1 MRLPRSVTRLAAD
14 VRQED
19 LRTSLVLLAV
29 ALLLYMPGLGWGLP
43 HASAPDRIHPWGSD
57 ELAPIGPFAQIF
69 TWIFDGEARFDPRYP
84 LFPYVIQ
91 VIAMLP
97 YVGWRWLT
105 GGLDGFGADYPFGFD
120 DPITALAGL
129 TLWARASNL
138 VMVSAI
144 PVIAYWTARVLWSRM
159 AALITATLVLLMYH
173 MFFYS
178 RTSNVDGGMLFFAAL
193 GLFVFAK
200 ILREGLT
207 APRVVALGSFA
218 ALTIAAKDPG
228 YSIFAAVA
236 VVLAGR
242 ALADRPIGAVGVSRQ
257 WRLLLLGFLV
267 STAVYAFASGL
278 AFSPELFFRHADYAI
293 HGSGLRAR
301 LSEPATLQGYLRV
314 LLAFMGGL
322 GDAVGVPV
330 LVLSALG
337 LAVAAVRDRTALLF
351 AVPALGLLAG
361 VILPTR
367 FVMFRYVLPA
377 AYVFPF
383 FAGYFLALLTQRDRN
398 AALAAPRLTETGPA
412 TRRRTLLAYGCLGLA
427 VAWSLTRGIDL
438 TYQMLRDP
446 RVELRAWMLAHARP
460 GDRVAF
466 YGGAAKLPAL
476 DSSIAVVRG
485 PYWNGAPTPDPD
497 WAEFLLLIPQQVQEL
512 EHELQ
517 LPAERYRALREGT
530 WPYELVYAKQTRAL
544 FRRRPITWVN
554 PPVRVFLRRDLLD
567 RLGPSSRQI
576 DLDATPPPP

>member
-1 MRLPRSVTRLAAD
+1 MKLRRSLARLVAGLRE
-14 VRQED
+14 ED

-29 ALLLYMPGLGWGLP
+29 ALLLYMPGIGWGLP
-43 HASAPDRIHPWGSD
+43 HATAPDRIHPWGSD
-57 ELAPIGPFAQIF
+57 ELAPIGPFAQIV
-69 TWIFDGEARFDPRYP
+69 TWIFEGQARFDPRYP

-91 VIAMLP
+91 VVAMLP
-97 YVGWRWLT
+97 YLAWRWLT

-120 DPITALAGL
+120 DPVTALAGL

-144 PVIAYWTARVLWSRM
+144 PVIAYWTARELWSRT
-159 AALITATLVLLMYH
+159 AALMTATLVLLMYH

-193 GLFVFAK
+193 GLLVFAR
-200 ILREGLT
+200 ILRGGIT
-207 APRVVALGSFA
+207 APRVVALGGFA

-236 VVLAGR
+236 VVLAGQ
-242 ALADRPIGAVGVSRQ
+242 ALASTAPSRWRQ
-257 WRLLLLGFLV
+257 WRLLLLGFVV
-267 STAVYAFASGL
+267 SIAVYAIASGL

-293 HGSGLRAR
+293 HGSGLRAL
-301 LSEPATLQGYLRV
+301 LSEPATPQGYARV
-314 LLAFMGGL
+314 LLSFTGRLA
-322 GDAVGVPV
+322 DAVGAPV

-351 AVPALGLLAG
+351 VVPALGLLAG

-383 FAGYFLALLTQRDRN
+383 FAGYFLSWLTRQDRN
-398 AALAAPRLTETGPA
+398 AGGAAPRATGSAPA
-412 TRRRTLLAYGCLGLA
+412 MRRKTLLAYSCLGVA
-427 VAWSLTRGIDL
+427 AAWSLIRGADL

-446 RVELRAWMLAHARP
+446 RVELGAWMRAHARP

-466 YGGAAKLPAL
+466 YGGTAKLPAL
-476 DSSIAVVRG
+476 DSGIAIVRG

-517 LPAERYRALREGT
+517 LPVDRYRALREGE
-530 WPYELVYAKQTRAL
+530 WPYELVYAKQTRGL
-544 FRRRPITWVN
+544 LRRRPITWVN
-554 PPVRVFLRRDLLD
+554 PPVRAFMRRDLLD
-567 RLGPSSRQI
+567 RLGPSSRVL
-576 DLDATPPPP
+576 DLDAPALPPP